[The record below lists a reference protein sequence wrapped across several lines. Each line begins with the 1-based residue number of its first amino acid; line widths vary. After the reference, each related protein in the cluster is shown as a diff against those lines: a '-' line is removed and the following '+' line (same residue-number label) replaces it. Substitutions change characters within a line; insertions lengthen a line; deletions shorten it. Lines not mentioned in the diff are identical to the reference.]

1 MSPLAK
7 KDDMVEALGLET
19 NDVTFDEEN
28 EYGVKV
34 PKTVRFVKTEK
45 LGVLPRI
52 LQYLLSQRAAT
63 ASVSRLV
70 PTLSNGIWMVCN

>member
-1 MSPLAK
+1 MLPLLRRRT
-7 KDDMVEALGLET
+7 MYGRGFGTET

-45 LGVLPRI
+45 LGVLP
-52 LQYLLSQRAAT
+52 
-63 ASVSRLV
+63 ASYS
-70 PTLSNGIWMVCN
+70 TF

>member
-1 MSPLAK
+1 
-7 KDDMVEALGLET
+7 
-19 NDVTFDEEN
+19 VTFDEEN

-52 LQYLLSQRAAT
+52 LQYLLSQRCHRKRIKT
-63 ASVSRLV
+63 CTDPFER
-70 PTLSNGIWMVCN
+70 GILDVCN

>member
-1 MSPLAK
+1 
-7 KDDMVEALGLET
+7 MVEALGLET

-45 LGVLPRI
+45 LGVPRI

-63 ASVSRLV
+63 RKRIKTCTD
-70 PTLSNGIWMVCN
+70 PFERGILDVCN